1 MPSHKSISR
10 EQISQIA
17 RVLAEPKRVEI
28 LEDIGARKERR
39 VPCSALVKM
48 LDISPATLSYHIK
61 EIESAG
67 LLEVSRRGRYIDLVL
82 NREALHNYAEYL
94 MEI

>member
-1 MPSHKSISR
+1 MPRNKSISKR
-10 EQISQIA
+10 QHSRIA

-28 LEDIGARKERR
+28 LEDIGAWKERR
-39 VPCSALVKM
+39 VPYSALVKM

-82 NREALHNYAEYL
+82 NREALRNYAEHL